1 VDDPEDYEVGYKK
14 PPKHSQFKPGESG
27 RSRARKQ
34 ILQGDGKIPRTL
46 NEVVRQVARKTV
58 RVKEG
63 DSVRDGDIP
72 TLIVERFL
80 KNALSSN
87 NPRMIKAALDLL
99 SDAEAFGERP
109 MTHDELVRTLT
120 REDINEIDEIRGL
133 LAPYYNCED
142 PSSDEA
148 DK

>member
-1 VDDPEDYEVGYKK
+1 MDDPEDYEVGYKR

-27 RSRARKQ
+27 HSRARKQ
-34 ILQGDGKIPRTL
+34 ILQEDGKVPRTL
-46 NEVVRQVARKTV
+46 NEVVRKVARKPV
-58 RVKEG
+58 SVKEG
-63 DSVRDGDIP
+63 DSVRDADIP

-80 KNALSSN
+80 KNALNSN
-87 NPRMIKAALDLL
+87 NPRLIKGALEIL
-99 SDAEAFGERP
+99 SDAEAFGDRP

-120 REDINEIDEIRGL
+120 REEINQIDEIQEI
-133 LAPYYNCED
+133 LARYSNYGD